1 VTVTSRS
8 VFWPVVLTASAVC
21 VGLLLAFGVDG
32 AVWVAVAGGFLL
44 VCPGMAV
51 VRPFR
56 LAERGTELVLAIA
69 VSIGLE
75 AILAGCMLYA
85 GWWSPRG
92 LLVVLVGLCG
102 LAGSIE
108 LLTAGPGRAAG
119 QGTVGVASGTGGQR

>member
-1 VTVTSRS
+1 VTPRS
-8 VFWPVVLTASAVC
+8 LFWPVVLTASAVC

-32 AVWVAVAGGFLL
+32 PVWVAVAGGFLL

-51 VRPFR
+51 VRPFH
-56 LAERGTELVLAIA
+56 LAERGTELVLAVA

-75 AILAGCMLYA
+75 AIVASGMLYA

-108 LLTAGPGRAAG
+108 LVTARPGRASG
-119 QGTVGVASGTGGQR
+119 QGMVGVPSGTGGER